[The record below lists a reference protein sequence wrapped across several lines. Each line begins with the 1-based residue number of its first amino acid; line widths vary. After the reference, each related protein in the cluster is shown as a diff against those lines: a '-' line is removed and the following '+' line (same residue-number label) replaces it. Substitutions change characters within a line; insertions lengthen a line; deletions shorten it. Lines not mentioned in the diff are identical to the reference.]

1 MATCNPF
8 PEGKIVF
15 LVIYAAVVASIVF
28 STLVIVSF
36 YTSPAASA
44 GGGGNGKP
52 LHLVAT
58 SLFSSS
64 SPPPSPIVT
73 RTPKLQREP
82 SDMFTRAIWDVP
94 VDSKMP
100 DLKSFQLTKEMV
112 KQHAKDN
119 IIIVTF
125 GNHAFLDFILN
136 WVKHLTDLNI
146 FNILVGAMDTKLLEA
161 LYWKGIPVFDMGSEM
176 ITVDIGWGS
185 TKFRKMGREKV
196 LLINALL
203 PFGYEFLM
211 CDADM
216 VWLKNPL
223 PYFARFPE
231 ADLLTSTDQLR
242 PTTTDDSLEVWQKV
256 ITAYNIG
263 MFHWRPTDS
272 AKRLAKEWKDI
283 LFGDDEKWDQ
293 AGFNDLVHQVLGP
306 SLKGESGLF
315 YGYDGTLKLGLLPAS
330 IFCNGHTYFI
340 QAMPQQLKLEPYA
353 VHTTFQFSGS
363 DGKRHRLRE
372 AMLFYDQPAYY
383 DTPGGFLSFKPG
395 IPKSLLL
402 DGPHTV
408 QSHFSLVNYQ
418 LKQIRTALAVA
429 SLLNRTLVM
438 PRLWCRFERTWFAH
452 PGILEGTLTKQPFV
466 CPMDH
471 LFEIRTMLH
480 GLSEEEFGPQ
490 IHFREYSFLQNPSVP
505 KHVKESLLN
514 VQLCDAHSKGCNISN
529 ETTSRGFI
537 QFPRNSTEQMYM
549 QVFSQ
554 HKDIK
559 VLHFSSMANAF
570 QGFSDEGLSYVFSE
584 VGLESSRKVGHDP
597 SRDRK
602 AAALSHVSRPSM
614 PSLPL
619 HRNNHMASASHLL
632 FGLLLRGVRD
642 RAALTPYSL
651 FRSSPAALRRT
662 SFLLPP
668 NPIRL
673 FRATVQ
679 PRSGSRLQSE
689 MEAVNYTFGPYKIH
703 CTEVFHSTLHS
714 FAMVNL
720 RPLVPGMPS
729 VGSHSLSYY
738 FGLLLLMKY

>member
-1 MATCNPF
+1 MAKCNPF
-8 PEGKIVF
+8 PDGKTVF
-15 LVIYAAVVASIVF
+15 LAIYAAVVASIVF
-28 STLVIVSF
+28 SALVILSSF
-36 YTSPAASA
+36 YTSPAADV
-44 GGGGNGKP
+44 GDGGNGKP
-52 LHLVAT
+52 LQLFGT
-58 SLFSSS
+58 SSLFLSSSPPSS
-64 SPPPSPIVT
+64 SPPPPSPIGNRSNSSSFSSSISAFLFFRCSLYVFFFLTVT

-82 SDMFTRAIWDVP
+82 PDMFTRAIWDVP
-94 VDSKMP
+94 IDRRIP

-112 KQHAKDN
+112 KHRAKDN

-146 FNILVGAMDTKLLEA
+146 FNILVGAMDTRLLEA
-161 LYWKGIPVFDMGSEM
+161 LYWKGIPVFDMGSKM
-176 ITVDIGWGS
+176 VTVDVGWGS
-185 TKFRKMGREKV
+185 AKFHKMGREKV

-203 PFGYEFLM
+203 LFGYELLM
-211 CDADM
+211 CDTDM

-231 ADLLTSTDQLR
+231 ADLLTSTDHLR
-242 PTTTDDSLEVWQKV
+242 PTTTDDSLEVWHNV
-256 ITAYNIG
+256 TTAYNIG

-272 AKRLAKEWKDI
+272 AKRLAKEWKD
-283 LFGDDEKWDQ
+283 LLLGDDEKWDQ
-293 AGFNDLVHQVLGP
+293 AVFNDLVRHVLGP

-315 YGYDGTLKLGLLPAS
+315 YAYDGTLKVGLLPAS
-330 IFCNGHTYFI
+330 IFCSGHTYFV

-418 LKQIRTALAVA
+418 LRQIRTALAVA

-438 PRLWCRFERTWFAH
+438 PRLWCRFERLWSGH
-452 PGILEGTLTKQPFV
+452 LGILKGTLTKQPFV

-471 LFEIRTMLH
+471 LFEIHTMVR

-554 HKDIK
+554 YKDIK

-570 QGFSDEGLSYVFSE
+570 QGFSDEAREATFRNRVKRYVGTWCCVRNQSP
-584 VGLESSRKVGHDP
+584 GHIYYDMYWDEKPGWKPEP
-597 SRDRK
+597 SQTIDDD
-602 AAALSHVSRPSM
+602 H
-614 PSLPL
+614 PL
-619 HRNNHMASASHLL
+619 
-632 FGLLLRGVRD
+632 
-642 RAALTPYSL
+642 
-651 FRSSPAALRRT
+651 
-662 SFLLPP
+662 
-668 NPIRL
+668 
-673 FRATVQ
+673 
-679 PRSGSRLQSE
+679 
-689 MEAVNYTFGPYKIH
+689 
-703 CTEVFHSTLHS
+703 
-714 FAMVNL
+714 
-720 RPLVPGMPS
+720 
-729 VGSHSLSYY
+729 
-738 FGLLLLMKY
+738 

>member
-1 MATCNPF
+1 MATCNPL
-8 PEGKIVF
+8 F
-15 LVIYAAVVASIVF
+15 LAIYATIVAGIIF
-28 STLVIVSF
+28 CTFVILSSV
-36 YTSPAASA
+36 YTSLPAAGA
-44 GGGGNGKP
+44 GDGGNEKY
-52 LHLVAT
+52 
-58 SLFSSS
+58 F
-64 SPPPSPIVT
+64 PSPKVT
-73 RTPKLQREP
+73 GTPRLQREP

-100 DLKSFQLTKEMV
+100 GMKSFLLTKEMV
-112 KQHAKDN
+112 KHRAKDN

-161 LYWKGIPVFDMGSEM
+161 LYWKGIPVFDMGSKM
-176 ITVDIGWGS
+176 VTVDVGWGS
-185 TKFRKMGREKV
+185 AKFHKMGREKV

-203 PFGYEFLM
+203 PFGYELLM
-211 CDADM
+211 CDTDM

-231 ADLLTSTDQLR
+231 ADMLTSSDQIR
-242 PTTTDDSLEVWQKV
+242 PTTTDDSLEVWQNV
-256 ITAYNIG
+256 TTAYNIG
-263 MFHWRPTDS
+263 IFHWRPTDA

-283 LFGDDEKWDQ
+283 LLSDDQKWDQ

-306 SLKGESGLF
+306 SLEGESGLF
-315 YGYDGTLKLGLLPAS
+315 YAYDGTLKLGLLPAS
-330 IFCNGHTYFI
+330 IFCSGHTYFV

-353 VHTTFQFSGS
+353 VHTTFQFAGS

-402 DGPHTV
+402 DGPHTL

-418 LKQIRTALAVA
+418 LRQIRTALAVA
-429 SLLNRTLVM
+429 CLLNRTLVM
-438 PRLWCRFERTWFAH
+438 PPLWCRFERMWFGH

-471 LFEIRTMLH
+471 LFEIHTMLH

-514 VQLCDAHSKGCNISN
+514 VQLCDAHSKGCNISDG
-529 ETTSRGFI
+529 TTSRGFI

-554 HKDIK
+554 YKDIK

-570 QGFSDEGLSYVFSE
+570 QGFNDEAREVKFRNRMKRYVGMWCCVE
-584 VGLESSRKVGHDP
+584 NRDPGHIYYDIYWDEKP
-597 SRDRK
+597 EWK
-602 AAALSHVSRPSM
+602 PE
-614 PSLPL
+614 PP
-619 HRNNHMASASHLL
+619 
-632 FGLLLRGVRD
+632 
-642 RAALTPYSL
+642 
-651 FRSSPAALRRT
+651 RT
-662 SFLLPP
+662 SQDDHPP
-668 NPIRL
+668 WD
-673 FRATVQ
+673 
-679 PRSGSRLQSE
+679 
-689 MEAVNYTFGPYKIH
+689 
-703 CTEVFHSTLHS
+703 
-714 FAMVNL
+714 
-720 RPLVPGMPS
+720 
-729 VGSHSLSYY
+729 
-738 FGLLLLMKY
+738 

>member
-1 MATCNPF
+1 MRSPRGGESRAGDCTSKERRRPDEQFGRLIYLPSRIFLLRMATRNPF
-8 PEGKIVF
+8 PDGKTVF
-15 LVIYAAVVASIVF
+15 LTIYAAVVASVVF
-28 STLVIVSF
+28 SALVILSSF
-36 YTSPAASA
+36 YTSPAA
-44 GGGGNGKP
+44 GVGDG
-52 LHLVAT
+52 VT
-58 SLFSSS
+58 SLFSLSS
-64 SPPPSPIVT
+64 PPSTSPPPPSPIVT

-94 VDSKMP
+94 IDRRMP
-100 DLKSFQLTKEMV
+100 DPKSFQLTKEMV
-112 KQHAKDN
+112 KHRAKDN

-146 FNILVGAMDTKLLEA
+146 FNILVGAMDTRLLEA
-161 LYWKGIPVFDMGSEM
+161 LYWKGIPVFDMGSKM
-176 ITVDIGWGS
+176 VTVDVGWGS
-185 TKFRKMGREKV
+185 AKFHKMGREKV

-203 PFGYEFLM
+203 LFGYELLM
-211 CDADM
+211 CDTDM

-231 ADLLTSTDQLR
+231 ADLLTSTDHLR
-242 PTTTDDSLEVWQKV
+242 PTTTDDSLEVWHNV
-256 ITAYNIG
+256 TTAYNIG

-272 AKRLAKEWKDI
+272 AKRLAKEWKD
-283 LFGDDEKWDQ
+283 LLLGDEEKWDQ
-293 AGFNDLVHQVLGP
+293 AVFNDLVRHVLGP

-315 YGYDGTLKLGLLPAS
+315 YAYDGTLKVGLLPAS
-330 IFCNGHTYFI
+330 IFCSGHTYFI

-418 LKQIRTALAVA
+418 LRQIRTALAVA

-438 PRLWCRFERTWFAH
+438 PRLWCRFERLWSGH
-452 PGILEGTLTKQPFV
+452 LGILKGTLTTQPFV

-471 LFEIRTMLH
+471 LFEIHTMVR

-514 VQLCDAHSKGCNISN
+514 VQLYDAHSKGCNISN

-554 HKDIK
+554 YKDIK
-559 VLHFSSMANAF
+559 VLHFLSMANAF
-570 QGFSDEGLSYVFSE
+570 LGFSDEAREATFRNRVKRYVGTWCCVRNQSP
-584 VGLESSRKVGHDP
+584 GHIYYDMYWDEKPGWKPEP
-597 SRDRK
+597 SQTIDDD
-602 AAALSHVSRPSM
+602 HP
-614 PSLPL
+614 
-619 HRNNHMASASHLL
+619 
-632 FGLLLRGVRD
+632 F
-642 RAALTPYSL
+642 
-651 FRSSPAALRRT
+651 
-662 SFLLPP
+662 
-668 NPIRL
+668 
-673 FRATVQ
+673 
-679 PRSGSRLQSE
+679 
-689 MEAVNYTFGPYKIH
+689 
-703 CTEVFHSTLHS
+703 
-714 FAMVNL
+714 
-720 RPLVPGMPS
+720 
-729 VGSHSLSYY
+729 
-738 FGLLLLMKY
+738 